1 MFSFVPKIIL
11 TTFSDTDN
19 VFRSLEQQLVIRRL
33 QILEAQRSTVAVD
46 AEFDTPVKSKN
57 EYDSS
62 DEENKHMVE
71 NGKAEEAKKVKLKK
85 PKVSISDAAAKID
98 ADDLSTFLIN
108 ISVRMIF
115 VLISREGE
123 QQCRSP

>member
-1 MFSFVPKIIL
+1 MYGKNLSPWGQ
-11 TTFSDTDN
+11 
-19 VFRSLEQQLVIRRL
+19 REQQLVIRRL